1 MRSSVNRE
9 TETNNGGGC
18 VTVPWAELP
27 LSPKVSRA
35 SVGELDAGGERL
47 PELPPGR
54 HDVGDDDGA
63 AVRGGDPEGERLA
76 GEPRERLPIGA
87 PVPGHGHPVR
97 GAPLHPHRLHR
108 PAAGD
113 VADEHEVVGAGHRE
127 PHPSL
132 LHARR
137 PTQLRHNTHP
147 HQREYQ
153 TRTRDFFS
161 RSQTNRPSD

>member
-1 MRSSVNRE
+1 MERV
-9 TETNNGGGC
+9 G
-18 VTVPWAELP
+18 
-27 LSPKVSRA
+27 SPSD
-35 SVGELDAGGERL
+35 GELDNGGEGL

-63 AVRGGDPEGERLA
+63 AVGGGDAEGERLA
-76 GEPRERLPIGA
+76 GEPRERLPVGA

-113 VADEHEVVGAGHRE
+113 VGDEHQHEVVGAGHRE

-137 PTQLRHNTHP
+137 PTQAQHTPPVVIRHVH
-147 HQREYQ
+147 EI
-153 TRTRDFFS
+153 FFF
-161 RSQTNRPSD
+161 